1 MRKAAI
7 ALLALVS
14 VQAHGFSIA
23 IDGTV
28 CRMNRPIDRMI
39 IKSDGGSRFR
49 VSLGHSTNVNFKSHL
64 YDRADLRTGDRVHI
78 VATRQNAFMLAQSVD
93 VTMRVD
99 DALVDSI
106 FRSHR
111 TVTGRFAT
119 REAMT
124 EFYSLHLPLQRYVRV
139 DARSAYGPNGRVYV
153 SALKPG
159 DLLEVK
165 GTWVS
170 KDLLQATS
178 INILTD
184 YEPSFCTTA
193 ARKNEMDKE
202 TAAREADEQ
211 RFLDKSSEK

>member
-7 ALLALVS
+7 ALLAVA
-14 VQAHGFSIA
+14 VQAHGASLA
-23 IDGTV
+23 IDGTL
-28 CRMNRPIDRMI
+28 CRMNRAIDRMI
-39 IKSDGGSRFR
+39 VKSDGGYRFR
-49 VSLGHSTNVNFKSHL
+49 ITLGHATSVNFKSHL
-64 YDRADLRTGDRVHI
+64 YDRTDLRTGDRVHI
-78 VATRQNAFMLAQSVD
+78 VATRQDFDVFAKSVD

-111 TVTGRFAT
+111 TVTGRFAA
-119 REAMT
+119 REAKT
-124 EFYSLHLPLQRYVRV
+124 EFFSLHLPLQRYVRV
-139 DARSAYGPNGRVYV
+139 DAKAAYGPKGRVFV
-153 SALKPG
+153 SSLKPN

-193 ARKNEMDKE
+193 ARRNEMDKE
-202 TAAREADEQ
+202 TSLREADEQ
-211 RFLDKSSEK
+211 RFLDKSYE